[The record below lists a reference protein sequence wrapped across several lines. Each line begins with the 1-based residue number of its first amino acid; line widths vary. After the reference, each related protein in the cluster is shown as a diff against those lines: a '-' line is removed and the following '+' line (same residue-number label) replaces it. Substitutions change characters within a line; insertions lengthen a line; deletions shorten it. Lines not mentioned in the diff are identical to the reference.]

1 MTKQFIQLKI
11 SGMSCASCS
20 NRLEKKLNKTPGIV
34 ATTVN
39 LALEKA
45 QITYDV
51 EIISLVD
58 ILAKIEEI
66 GFKGEEINEKK
77 QAAAMQDD
85 QVALRKQQQ
94 KFIYALLFSLPFF
107 INMILEI
114 FLGHGN
120 VPLLGNKYFQLVLA
134 TPVQFWIGWPFYV
147 DSYKTLKSGGAN
159 MSVLVALGTSA
170 AYFFSIYQLFQVHA
184 MLYFETSA
192 ILITLILLGKLLE
205 ARAKGKT
212 SEAIKKLMDIQAKT
226 AKVIRD
232 GKEIEIAVQDVMVGD
247 TVVIRPGERIPVDGI
262 VLDGHTAIDE
272 SMITGESLPV
282 DKKAGDE
289 VIGGT
294 VNKVGSIRIEAAKVG
309 SNTAL
314 AQIIR
319 VVEEAQNSKAPIQR
333 VADIISGYFVPIVI
347 AIAIM
352 TFLAWYYWLDNG
364 NITRAL
370 VNFTAVMVIA
380 CPCSLGLATPTAI
393 MVGTGKGAEHGILFK
408 GGEQLEN
415 MHSLT
420 AIIMDKTGTITKG
433 TPEVTDII
441 VLKPNFDESQLL
453 FFAAS
458 AESVSE
464 HPLGK
469 AVLIEAEQRSIALQQ
484 PRDFQAIVG
493 NGIQANISDSAVL
506 VGTKR
511 LLQSKKIVISELEKQ
526 LETLESKGKTVLLV
540 AIDGIAV
547 GLIAVADR
555 VRPEA
560 KAAVQRLQAAGI
572 SVWMATGDN
581 QRTAQAIAQE
591 VGIENVIAE
600 VLPKQK
606 AEKVAQLK
614 SQGYKVGMVG
624 DGINDAPALAA
635 ADCGIAIGTGTDI
648 AMEAAAVT
656 LMKGDLGGL
665 LSAIDLS
672 RATMKNIKQN
682 LFWALIYNIVGIPV
696 AASGLLSPIIAG
708 AAMAFSSVSVVTN
721 SLRLKNFKIS

>member
-34 ATTVN
+34 VATVN

-45 QITYDV
+45 QITYDA
-51 EIISLVD
+51 EIISLVA
-58 ILAKIEEI
+58 IFAKIEEI

-77 QAAAMQDD
+77 QAAAMQDE
-85 QVALRKQQQ
+85 QVALKKQQQ

-262 VLDGHTAIDE
+262 VVDGQTAIDE

-347 AIAIM
+347 AIAVI

-441 VLKPNFDESQLL
+441 VLTPNFDESKLL

-511 LLQSKKIVISELEKQ
+511 LLQSKEIVISELEKQ
-526 LETLESKGKTVLLV
+526 LDTLESKGKTVLLV

-665 LSAIDLS
+665 LSAIELS

-721 SLRLKNFKIS
+721 SLRLRNFKIS